1 MKVLVLGVTGM
12 LGYSLFSNLKEDNS
26 LSVYGTARSI
36 SNKDNFFNN
45 YLESII
51 ADVDVS
57 NWKTITKT
65 FSEVQPDIVINCIG
79 LIKQH
84 SISKQHINAI
94 EINSLLPH
102 RLASL
107 CDEYGAKLI
116 HFSTDCVFKGDQG
129 MYKNDAEANS
139 TDLYGRSK
147 ALGEVSYGNHLT
159 LRTSIIGHELNS
171 KVSLVDWFLSQDKET
186 NGFCNAIFS
195 GLPTCYIAKL
205 LIEKILPN
213 KDLKGIYNLS
223 VNPIDKYTLL
233 NLISDV
239 YGKEIFINKYD
250 DFYIDRSLNS
260 KVLRDIIDFTPPDW
274 NELINYMH
282 VDFLKRY

>member
-26 LSVYGTARSI
+26 LSVYGTVRSI
-36 SNKDNFFNN
+36 LNKDNFFNN
-45 YLESII
+45 YTDSII
-51 ADVDVS
+51 TNVDVS
-57 NWKTITKT
+57 NWDTITNAFLKI
-65 FSEVQPDIVINCIG
+65 QPDVVINCIG
-79 LIKQH
+79 LIKQQ
-84 SISKQHINAI
+84 SISKQYIHAI

-102 RLASL
+102 RLAAL
-107 CDEYGAKLI
+107 CDEYNAKLI

-147 ALGEVSYGNHLT
+147 ALGEVGYGNHLT

-171 KVSLVDWFLSQDKET
+171 KVSLVDWFLAQDKET

-195 GLPTCYIAKL
+195 GLPTCYIAQL
-205 LIEKILPN
+205 LKDKVLKN
-213 KDLKGIYNLS
+213 KDLIGIYNLS

-233 NLISDV
+233 SLISDV
-239 YGKEIFINKYD
+239 YGKEILINKYD

-260 KVLRDIIDFTPPDW
+260 EVLRDIIDFTPPDW